1 MDVLAAAGHALV
13 LILQPSTMLYL
24 CIGVVIGLAIGLLP
38 GISGV
43 AGMALLLP
51 FTYTMKDYE
60 AFAFLL
66 GMGSVVTTSDVL
78 PAVLFGVPGHSSAQ
92 STVLDGYPMSQRG
105 EAGRALSASYMSALL
120 GGLFGA
126 LVLALA
132 IPVLRPVMLYIG
144 SPELLAFALFGVSM
158 VAVLSGNTPL
168 RGLAGAGLGVV
179 LAMVGTDPQGG
190 SLRWTLSTLYLW
202 DGLPL
207 LPVALGLFAFP
218 ALCDLAVARTAIA
231 SSAQA
236 SIKSGMVTGAQDAFR
251 HWWLILRCGG
261 VGAGIGAIPGLGHA
275 VIGWLAYA
283 YAART
288 EPGASE
294 TFGKGDVRGI
304 IASEAA
310 NNAKEGGG
318 LVPTIAFGVP
328 AGASMA
334 ILLGAFLI
342 HGLVPGPEMLT
353 KHLDL
358 TYAMMWSVV
367 LANILGSAL
376 CYLFS
381 GYFAKL
387 TTLRY
392 TTIVPCV
399 LVIVFV
405 GAFQA
410 KHDWGD
416 LYVLLV
422 FGLLG
427 WIMKELKWPRPPL
440 VLGFV
445 LGGIIERYMFIS
457 VERDG
462 AAWAVRPL
470 VIAILLM
477 TAIGII
483 RPILKNIRARGN
495 RTTGRKR
502 LGRPQW
508 SAKLLLP
515 LGVAAL
521 VTTMMVGTAGWAFNA
536 SVVPVTVGIFTILA
550 SMLTFANQLF
560 RAPTAPLASGTALH
574 FDERPQSSA
583 LEVDQVVTRT
593 AIFFGWTVLF
603 VIGWAT
609 IGLLPTVP
617 LFMIGY
623 MRAEGRE
630 DWLRTTVLAV
640 SVTLF
645 VYVVFDFIL
654 QVAWPVTL
662 LGQMFPGLRIIPSI

>member
-1 MDVLAAAGHALV
+1 
-13 LILQPSTMLYL
+13 
-24 CIGVVIGLAIGLLP
+24 
-38 GISGV
+38 
-43 AGMALLLP
+43 
-51 FTYTMKDYE
+51 
-60 AFAFLL
+60 
-66 GMGSVVTTSDVL
+66 
-78 PAVLFGVPGHSSAQ
+78 
-92 STVLDGYPMSQRG
+92 
-105 EAGRALSASYMSALL
+105 
-120 GGLFGA
+120 
-126 LVLALA
+126 
-132 IPVLRPVMLYIG
+132 
-144 SPELLAFALFGVSM
+144 
-158 VAVLSGNTPL
+158 
-168 RGLAGAGLGVV
+168 
-179 LAMVGTDPQGG
+179 MVGTDPQGG
-190 SLRWTLSTLYLW
+190 SLRWTLGTLYLW

-207 LPVALGLFAFP
+207 LPVALGLFALP
-218 ALCDLAVARTAIA
+218 SLCDLAVARTAIA
-231 SSAQA
+231 SSTQA
-236 SIKSGMVTGAQDAFR
+236 SIKSGMAAGARDAFR
-251 HWWLILRCGG
+251 NWWLIVRCGG

-353 KHLDL
+353 KHLDI

-399 LVIVFV
+399 LVVVFV

-416 LYVLLV
+416 LYTLLA

-427 WIMKELKWPRPPL
+427 WVMKELKWPRPPL

-457 VERDG
+457 VERYG
-462 AAWAVRPL
+462 AAWAIRPL
-470 VIAILLM
+470 VLAILLM
-477 TAIGII
+477 TALGII
-483 RPILKNIRARGN
+483 RPVLKNLRARNSSAHRQGSF
-495 RTTGRKR
+495 
-502 LGRPQW
+502 GRPQW
-508 SAKLLLP
+508 SASLLLP
-515 LGVAAL
+515 IGLAAL
-521 VTTMMVGTAGWAFNA
+521 MVAMLLSTAGWALNA
-536 SVVPVTVGIFTILA
+536 SVVPLTMGLITILA
-550 SMLTFANQLF
+550 AALTFANQLF
-560 RAPTAPLASGTALH
+560 RAPSMPEGESIAEALH
-574 FDERPQSSA
+574 FDDKAQSPA
-583 LEVDQVVTRT
+583 LGAGQSIHRT
-593 AIFFGWTVLF
+593 GLFFGWTALF
-603 VIGWAT
+603 VAGWAM

-617 LFMIGY
+617 LFMMAY

-630 DWLRTTVLAV
+630 PWPRIILLAA

-645 VYVVFDFIL
+645 VYVVFDFVL
-654 QVAWPVTL
+654 QVVWPATL
-662 LGQMFPGLRIIPSI
+662 LGQMFPALRIIPSV